1 MLVNCAAYQDGKKLG
16 DIATREI
23 GEYLN
28 RPDCFVWVALRD
40 PEPGEML
47 EMQRQFSLHELA
59 VEDALRGHQRPKV
72 EEYGTTVFAVIHL
85 IDMIDHELSLGEV
98 GVFAG
103 PKFVLTVRSRTH
115 QRFQAVRERCE
126 NEPHLLRLGSGFV
139 FYALT
144 DAIVDRYFP
153 VLDVLESELEEIE
166 DQIFAK
172 NTTRANIER
181 LYGLKRKV
189 TTLKHAIAPLMEA
202 VGKLHGGR
210 VPQVC
215 VNMQEYFRDVYD
227 HLLRLNVSSD
237 AIRDTIVTAIQVNLA
252 MVAVEESETNKRLAA
267 WAGIF
272 AVATAF
278 AGIWGMNF
286 EVMPELKWEYGYPM
300 AIAVIAGACGLLYWR
315 FKKARWL

>member
-1 MLVNCAAYQDGKKLG
+1 MLVNCAAYQDGKKIG

-23 GEYLN
+23 GEYLA

-40 PEPGEML
+40 AEQGEML
-47 EMQRQFSLHELA
+47 EMQRQFGLHELA
-59 VEDALRGHQRPKV
+59 IEDALRGHQRPKV
-72 EEYGTTVFAVIHL
+72 EEYGNTIFAVVHL
-85 IDMIDHELSLGEV
+85 IDMIDHELSVGEV
-98 GVFAG
+98 AIFVG
-103 PKFVLTVRSRTH
+103 PKFVLSVRSRSP
-115 QRFQAVRERCE
+115 QRFQAVRDRCE
-126 NEPHLLRLGSGFV
+126 HEPHLLKMGSGFV
-139 FYALT
+139 FYALM
-144 DAIVDRYFP
+144 DAVVDRYFP
-153 VLDVLESELEEIE
+153 VLDALESDLEDVEE
-166 DQIFAK
+166 QIFAK
-172 NTTRANIER
+172 NMTRANIER

-189 TTLKHAIAPLMEA
+189 MTLKHAIAPLMEA

-227 HLLRLNVSSD
+227 HLMRLNVSAD

-252 MVAVEESETNKRLAA
+252 MVAVEESEVNKRLAA

-286 EVMPELKWEYGYPM
+286 ELMPELKWDYGYPM
-300 AIAVIAGACGLLYWR
+300 AIGIIASACAFLYWR
-315 FKKARWL
+315 FKKAGWL